1 MQEEIITMAHG
12 SGGAA
17 GHELMKEVL
26 LPAFDN
32 KYLREMHD
40 GAKLDLSTNKIA
52 FTTDSYVV
60 KPLFFAGGNIGKL
73 AVCGTVNDLA
83 MTGAVAKYISVG
95 MIIEEGFPI
104 KDLREIVSTMRRAAD
119 EAGIYIV
126 TGDTKVV
133 NKGSADGIFINTA
146 GVGERIDNVDISPL
160 NAKAGQNIIVSGY
173 LGDHAATIMASRHN
187 LELPDTVKTDC
198 APLNHMVKEM
208 LTAVPNI
215 AVLRDPTRGG
225 TAAVLNEIA
234 EQAKVGILLEEE
246 TYNNYLKL
254 KENLLQRGYYININ
268 SGYRTFNESKNIYNS
283 YAIEKGESY
292 AEKYVAKPGTSE
304 HNTGLAFDFSISN
317 KKNSYKTN
325 YDSDEYFYL
334 ENIAYLYGFIIRYPK
349 GKEKITGYSYEPW
362 HLRYVGKELA
372 KYLKKNNLTLEEY
385 YE

>member
-1 MQEEIITMAHG
+1 MSKNKTKFYDFNECKTEFLFESDAEKAVLKEALRREQKPKIRKKIIFNTILI
-12 SGGAA
+12 S
-17 GHELMKEVL
+17 
-26 LPAFDN
+26 
-32 KYLREMHD
+32 
-40 GAKLDLSTNKIA
+40 
-52 FTTDSYVV
+52 
-60 KPLFFAGGNIGKL
+60 FF
-73 AVCGTVNDLA
+73 V
-83 MTGAVAKYISVG
+83 VG
-95 MIIEEGFPI
+95 MS
-104 KDLREIVSTMRRAAD
+104 L
-119 EAGIYIV
+119 
-126 TGDTKVV
+126 
-133 NKGSADGIFINTA
+133 
-146 GVGERIDNVDISPL
+146 
-160 NAKAGQNIIVSGY
+160 
-173 LGDHAATIMASRHN
+173 
-187 LELPDTVKTDC
+187 
-198 APLNHMVKEM
+198 
-208 LTAVPNI
+208 
-215 AVLRDPTRGG
+215 
-225 TAAVLNEIA
+225 VLNNYETNELKDI
-234 EQAKVGILLEEE
+234 QASIQKINNNKVLTEKMNNYSENLKIVNNNYDDKYSVIINKANPINEEFIKNYKLVTVENNVYSGILLEEE

-304 HNTGLAFDFSISN
+304 HNTGFAFDFTISN

>member
-1 MQEEIITMAHG
+1 MSKNKTKFYDFNECKTEFLFESDAEKAVLKEALRREQKPKIRKKIIFNTI
-12 SGGAA
+12 
-17 GHELMKEVL
+17 L
-26 LPAFDN
+26 
-32 KYLREMHD
+32 
-40 GAKLDLSTNKIA
+40 IC
-52 FTTDSYVV
+52 
-60 KPLFFAGGNIGKL
+60 FF
-73 AVCGTVNDLA
+73 V
-83 MTGAVAKYISVG
+83 VG
-95 MIIEEGFPI
+95 MS
-104 KDLREIVSTMRRAAD
+104 L
-119 EAGIYIV
+119 
-126 TGDTKVV
+126 
-133 NKGSADGIFINTA
+133 
-146 GVGERIDNVDISPL
+146 
-160 NAKAGQNIIVSGY
+160 
-173 LGDHAATIMASRHN
+173 
-187 LELPDTVKTDC
+187 
-198 APLNHMVKEM
+198 
-208 LTAVPNI
+208 
-215 AVLRDPTRGG
+215 
-225 TAAVLNEIA
+225 VLNNYETNELKGI
-234 EQAKVGILLEEE
+234 QASIQKINNNKVLTEKMNNYSENLKIVNNNYDDKYSVIINKANPINEEFIKNYKLVTVENNVYSGILLEEE

-304 HNTGLAFDFSISN
+304 HNTGLSFDFTISN